1 MKIDLMLDELFGEE
15 QWAAAERA
23 ERDGYDGVWASETR
37 HDPFPALAV
46 AATRTSRVQ
55 LGTAIALAF
64 ARNPMS
70 LAVLA
75 DDLQRYSRGRFVL
88 GVGSQIRTHVVGRY
102 SMPWSA
108 PAERMREFL
117 LAVRAIWAS
126 WATGERL
133 RFRGEHYRHTVMTP
147 MFDPGPNPYG
157 NPPILLAGVGP
168 RMTAVA
174 GEVADGFFV
183 HGFTTQ
189 RYLRDVTL
197 PLLVQARGGSLRGF
211 EISGMPFVVTG
222 PDAVAIDAAAT
233 AVRERIAFYGST
245 PAYRRVLELHGW
257 DGLADELHA
266 LSRRGRWAQMGT
278 LISDEV
284 LDAFAVVAPP
294 SRVAGELR
302 ARFGGL
308 CTRIAPYAPYPV
320 PDGYWAPIVAELR
333 DSRPTT

>member
-1 MKIDLMLDELFGEE
+1 MKVDLMLDELFGEE
-15 QWAAAERA
+15 QWSAAERA
-23 ERDGYDGVWASETR
+23 ERDGYDGVWASEVR

-55 LGTAIALAF
+55 VGTAIALAF

-102 SMPWSA
+102 SMPWTA
-108 PAERMREFL
+108 PAPRMREFL

-147 MFDPGPNPYG
+147 TFDPGPNPHG

-168 RMTAVA
+168 LMTRVA

-183 HGFTTQ
+183 HGFTTE
-189 RYLRDVTL
+189 RYLREVTL
-197 PLLVQARGGSLRGF
+197 TLLGEARGGSLDGF
-211 EISGMPFVVTG
+211 EVSGLPFVVTG
-222 PDAVAIDAAAT
+222 PDPDAAAA
-233 AVRERIAFYGST
+233 AVRDRIAFYGST

-257 DGLADELHA
+257 AELGDELNA
-266 LSRRGRWAQMGT
+266 LSRRGRWAEMGA
-278 LISDEV
+278 LIDDEV

-294 SRVAGELR
+294 ERVADALL

-320 PDGYWAPIVAELR
+320 PDGFWAPIVAELTV
-333 DSRPTT
+333 SRPTT

>member
-1 MKIDLMLDELFGEE
+1 MWVDLMLDELFGEE

-23 ERDGYDGVWASETR
+23 ERDGYDGVWASEVR

-46 AATRTSRVQ
+46 AATRTSRVR

-88 GVGSQIRTHVVGRY
+88 GVGSQVRTHVVGRY
-102 SMPWSA
+102 SMPWTA
-108 PAERMREFL
+108 PAPRMREFL
-117 LAVRAIWAS
+117 LAVRAIWAA
-126 WATGERL
+126 WDTGERL

-147 MFDPGPNPYG
+147 NFDPGPNPYG

-168 RMTAVA
+168 QMTRVA
-174 GEVADGFFV
+174 GEVADGFLV
-183 HGFTTQ
+183 HGFTTG
-189 RYLRDVTL
+189 RYLREVTL
-197 PLLVQARGGSLRGF
+197 PLLASARGGSLDGF
-211 EISGMPFVVTG
+211 EVSAMPFVVTG
-222 PDAVAIDAAAT
+222 PDPAAAAS

-257 DGLADELHA
+257 GGLGDELHA
-266 LSRRGRWAQMGT
+266 LSRRGRWTEMAA
-278 LISDEV
+278 LVPDEV
-284 LDAFAVVAPP
+284 LAEFAVVAPP
-294 SRVAGELR
+294 EGVAAALQ

-308 CTRIAPYAPYPV
+308 CTRVAPYAPYPV
-320 PDGYWAPIVAELR
+320 PEGFWAPIVARLR
-333 DSRPTT
+333 AGG

>member
-1 MKIDLMLDELFGEE
+1 MKVDLMLDELFGEE

-23 ERDGYDGVWASETR
+23 ERDGYDGVWAGETR
-37 HDPFPALAV
+37 HDPFPGLAV
-46 AATRTSRVQ
+46 AAARTSRVQ
-55 LGTAIALAF
+55 LGTAVALAF

-147 MFDPGPNPYG
+147 MFDPGPNPHG

-174 GEVADGFFV
+174 GDVADGLFV
-183 HGFTTQ
+183 HGFTTR
-189 RYLRDVTL
+189 RYLREVTL
-197 PLLVQARGGSLRGF
+197 PQLASARGGSLHGF

-222 PDAVAIDAAAT
+222 PDPAAITAADA

-257 DGLADELHA
+257 AALGDELHA
-266 LSRRGRWAQMGT
+266 LSRRGRWREMGT

-284 LDAFAVVAPP
+284 LDAFAVVAAPDA
-294 SRVAGELR
+294 VAGALR

-308 CTRIAPYAPYPV
+308 CTRIAPYAPYPL
-320 PDGYWAPIVAELR
+320 PDGFWAPIVAELKG
-333 DSRPTT
+333 